1 MPLPQQNHRLR
12 FCQHKKRFAPAN
24 LFLRLFVHTD
34 FNLPQ
39 FLRKTFQNCPF
50 LIGYFLI
57 LSVLIAYPVFHARP
71 EIHRNRANLNLYRI
85 ILCFFQCIDGH
96 ANDDMIALITVFLW
110 ILYII
115 PLPND
120 QNACLFAYSRYDA
133 VNIIFK
139 VTNDPDARNIGQF
152 ISRHLNRDRQFLLFQ
167 LLRDADLAFDSLLN
181 IMYRI
186 FPAPTSVL
194 RIQAVQPN
202 LNDRQRLFIW
212 LDQTVVFFL

>member
-1 MPLPQQNHRLR
+1 M
-12 FCQHKKRFAPAN
+12 FKAC
-24 LFLRLFVHTD
+24 
-34 FNLPQ
+34 
-39 FLRKTFQNCPF
+39 
-50 LIGYFLI
+50 
-57 LSVLIAYPVFHARP
+57 P
-71 EIHRNRANLNLYRI
+71 EIHGNGPYLYLYLRI
-85 ILCFFQCIDGH
+85 YH
-96 ANDDMIALITVFLW
+96 AVRQKDRHGYQHMIALITVFLW

-212 LDQTVVFFL
+212 LDQTVVFFLWNSFFFFFQFYYPVSLHSSVPRYPKLLPVVNHFHTYLRFFTFFS